1 MNAIIGVALGVA
13 AAIIVWA
20 VIGAAGGVT
29 P

>member
-1 MNAIIGVALGVA
+1 MNAIIGVALGLA

-20 VIGAAGGVT
+20 VIGMAGGVT